1 MRRAALLV
9 LAGLAGTAVGD
20 PIDDHVANGKALF
33 AKGDYL
39 HARDELHAAF
49 DIEPRPELLFALGQ
63 CELNLEHF
71 AVAIDYYEKFIA
83 TNPGDDQ
90 VALAQQAIGAA
101 RGRIAEAKRQSE
113 RPLPKPHVLRRQWD
127 SEDTGLTVVGG
138 AGVVLGV
145 GLVLY
150 GKHLGDDRSG
160 RLSSYD
166 SRYSQ
171 ARISQYA
178 GIGCVVAGA
187 LSFGFAMYRWRY
199 HLIDTEVEPVVAP
212 KAAGVN
218 VVMRW

>member
-1 MRRAALLV
+1 VKRALLV
-9 LAGLAGTAVGD
+9 LAYLAGTAGAE
-20 PIDDHVANGKALF
+20 PIDDHIAKGKALF
-33 AKGDYL
+33 AKGDYV

-49 DIEPRPELLFALGQ
+49 EIEQRPELLFALGQ

-71 AVAIDYYEKFIA
+71 AAAIDYYEKFIA

-101 RGRIAEAKRQSE
+101 RGRIADAKRQSE
-113 RPLPKPHVLRRQWD
+113 RPVEKPHVLERQWD
-127 SEDTGLTVVGG
+127 TEDTALTASGG
-138 AGVVLGV
+138 GGVVLGV

-171 ARISQYA
+171 AQISQYV
-178 GIGCVVAGA
+178 GIGCIVAGA
-187 LSFGFAMYRWRY
+187 VSFGFAMYRWRY
-199 HLIDTEVEPVVAP
+199 HLVDTEVQPVVAP
-212 KAAGVN
+212 QTAGLS
-218 VVMRW
+218 VVTRW